1 MPTNYLSRKRAHH
14 YEEFQMIEKAY
25 HDRDGHIWMDG
36 EFIDWR
42 ETKIHVL
49 THSLHYGSAV
59 FEGNRAYEGEIF
71 RLRDHTNR
79 LLKSAKFMGYEI
91 PYTADQIDEACIKT
105 LEKTGLKDAYLR
117 PVAWRG
123 SDMMGVAS
131 KNNQIH
137 LAIAAWHWGSYFP
150 DKMKGIRL
158 CWSDWKRPAPDTI
171 PCKSKGAG
179 LYMICTLS
187 KDAAAAKGYDDALML
202 DYRGRVAECTGAHI
216 FFIRN
221 GELHTPS
228 NDILLDGIT
237 HDTVLKLAAKRG
249 LKVFTRDI
257 HPSELPHFDEC
268 FVVGT
273 AAEVTPVRE
282 IEGTHYTPGK
292 VCQAMVSDYDD
303 LVRRK
308 ISL

>member
-1 MPTNYLSRKRAHH
+1 
-14 YEEFQMIEKAY
+14 MIEKAY
-25 HDRDGHIWMDG
+25 HDRDGLIWMDG
-36 EFIDWR
+36 SFVDWR
-42 ETKIHVL
+42 ESKVHIL

-59 FEGNRAYEGEIF
+59 FEGDRAYEGEIF
-71 RLRDHTNR
+71 RLNDHSQR
-79 LLKSAKFMGYEI
+79 LENSARHMGYEL
-91 PYTADQIDEACIKT
+91 PFTVEQIDDACRET
-105 LEKTGLKDAYLR
+105 LAKSGLGDAYVR

-123 SDMMGVAS
+123 SEMMGVAS

-137 LAIAAWHWGSYFP
+137 LAVAVWHWGNYFT

-158 CWSDWKRPAPDTI
+158 CMSKWRRPAPDTI

-187 KDAAAAKGYDDALML
+187 KDAAAAAGYDDALML
-202 DYRGRVAECTGAHI
+202 DYKGRVAECTGAHI
-216 FFIRN
+216 FFIRD
-221 GELHTPS
+221 GELHTPT

-237 HDTVLKLAAKRG
+237 HDTVLKLAEKRG
-249 LKVFTRDI
+249 YKVYKRDI
-257 HPSELPHFDEC
+257 YPSEMPHFTEC

-282 IEGTHYTPGK
+282 IAGTKYVPAE
-292 VCQAMVSDYDD
+292 VCHNLASDYDA
-303 LVRRK
+303 LVRGK

>member
-1 MPTNYLSRKRAHH
+1 
-14 YEEFQMIEKAY
+14 MIEKAY
-25 HDRDGHIWMDG
+25 HDRDGQIWMDG

-42 ETKIHVL
+42 ETKVHIL

-59 FEGNRAYEGEIF
+59 FEGNRAYEGKIF

-79 LLKSAKFMGYEI
+79 LLNSAKFMGYEI
-91 PYTADQIDEACIKT
+91 PYTADQIDEACIAT

-123 SDMMGVAS
+123 SEMMGVAS

-137 LAIAAWHWGSYFP
+137 LAVAAWHWGNYFS

-187 KDAAAAKGYDDALML
+187 KDAANVKGYDDALML
-202 DYRGRVAECTGAHI
+202 DHSGRVAECTGAHI
-216 FFIRN
+216 FFIRD
-221 GELHTPS
+221 GELHTPT

-237 HDTVLKLAAKRG
+237 HDSVARLAQKRG
-249 LKVFTRDI
+249 YKVFKRDI
-257 HPSELPHFDEC
+257 HPAELPHFEEC

-282 IEGTHYTPGK
+282 IEGIHYTPGA
-292 VCQAMVSDYDD
+292 VCQALVSDYDD
-303 LVRRK
+303 LVRGK